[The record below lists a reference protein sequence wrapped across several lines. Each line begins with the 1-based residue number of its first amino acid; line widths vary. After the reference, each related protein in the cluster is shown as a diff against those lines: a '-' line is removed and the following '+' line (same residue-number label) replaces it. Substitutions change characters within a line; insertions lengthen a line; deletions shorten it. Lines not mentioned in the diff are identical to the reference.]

1 LPLDAHIARQFDG
14 IDLGREMPIVTGY
27 AQCAEQLMKTYD
39 RGYSEVTLSR
49 VAVVTGASEAII
61 HKEFH
66 LSSADPRLVGADKVQ
81 VIGETNY
88 DVADQLSNMGME
100 AIHPRAAKSLRQAGI
115 PLRVTNAFEPDHPGT
130 VIMSE
135 LEPKTP
141 GAEIVT
147 GLKGVF
153 ALEFY
158 DQDMVGVKG
167 YDAKILEALTRH
179 KVWIISKTS
188 NANTITH
195 YLKGSMKAIKRVET
209 DLAEAFPTATT
220 TLRKLAMVSAIGR
233 DLRGAKIL
241 PRAIAALDAAGIEPL
256 GMTDM
261 VRKVDLQ
268 VLVAEDD
275 FDKAVIALHRG
286 LVESESAQ
294 AAPVKRAA

>member
-1 LPLDAHIARQFDG
+1 
-14 IDLGREMPIVTGY
+14 
-27 AQCAEQLMKTYD
+27 
-39 RGYSEVTLSR
+39 
-49 VAVVTGASEAII
+49 
-61 HKEFH
+61 
-66 LSSADPRLVGADKVQ
+66 VQ